1 MNTWLWIIVVILAVA
16 AAWLAWEVVN
26 LKQAVSAVPLG
37 DDELY
42 DLLHRIEN
50 ELGLH
55 DVAIA
60 DLQQRVLHLEE
71 LSVTTLR
78 RTGVIS
84 YDAYEDVG
92 GARSRSI
99 ALLDAEASGLVV
111 SVLVSRTDTSF
122 YLKRIS
128 AGVPDEPLSPEEQAA
143 INRALQQ

>member
-1 MNTWLWIIVVILAVA
+1 MSTGLWILVGLLAIVI
-16 AAWLAWEVVN
+16 AWLVWEVVN
-26 LKQAVSAVPLG
+26 LRQVVSGIPLG
-37 DDELY
+37 DEELY

-60 DLQQRVLHLEE
+60 DLQQRLLHLEQR
-71 LSVTTLR
+71 SITSLR
-78 RTGVIS
+78 RTGVIT
-84 YDAYEDVG
+84 YDAYDNVG
-92 GARSRSI
+92 GGRSRSI
-99 ALLDAEASGLVV
+99 ALLDDEGSGLVV

-128 AGVPDEPLSPEEQAA
+128 GGVPEEPVSPEEQEV